1 MGATRSEY
9 VIAEDGELHLT
20 GLPYKRGEVV
30 DVIVLPHARFTGEKR
45 LTVRQLKR
53 SGIIGIWKDRT
64 DIENGVEYARRLRKQ
79 AEKRR
84 TMP

>member
-30 DVIVLPHARFTGEKR
+30 DVIVLPRARLTGEQR
-45 LTVRQLKR
+45 LTVRQLKL
-53 SGIIGIWKDRT
+53 SGIIGIWKDRA
-64 DIENGVEYARRLRKQ
+64 DIEDGAEYARRLREQ
-79 AEKRR
+79 AQKRR
-84 TMP
+84 TLL